1 MQQLQQSQS
10 RRWCARWL
18 LCACVCWAWLHAID
32 CLYKGRIIR
41 NFDQR
46 LDHLIMTTWCIKEKC
61 HYSRLS
67 RSLSQLTEGERHP
80 GRWPV
85 SHWQT
90 DTGTF
95 IPTDNLESPANL
107 TPVTTWPASNSAN
120 HHTHINPIKPTWFM
134 KRWQRG
140 KHHIYSSIFTEQ
152 RWSAFIE
159 QVRCGHSISA
169 SS

>member
-1 MQQLQQSQS
+1 MASLCMRVLSLTSCHRLSLQGKNYKKLWSE
-10 RRWCARWL
+10 
-18 LCACVCWAWLHAID
+18 AWS
-32 CLYKGRIIR
+32 
-41 NFDQR
+41 
-46 LDHLIMTTWCIKEKC
+46 LDYDDMMHKREMSLFPC
-61 HYSRLS
+61 LS